1 MKDFFRRNGFW
12 LLVIAFLLSVLI
24 GISSALM
31 GGNADPL
38 SDLVSA
44 VTAPVRNGVSAV
56 ADWAGGVSRYVF
68 HYGEMEQELQDLE
81 KKVAEEIIDSYGE
94 VTVTASE
101 DDPTVCLVEFSFAVA
116 HGLNQIWLTA
126 HITV

>member
-116 HGLNQIWLTA
+116 HGLNQIYLTV

>member
-1 MKDFFRRNGFW
+1 MKNFFRRNGFW

-24 GISSALM
+24 GISTALM

-38 SDLVSA
+38 SDLVSTI
-44 VTAPVRNGVSAV
+44 TAPIRGGVSAV
-56 ADWAGGVSRYVF
+56 ADWAGGVSRYVL

-116 HGLNQIWLTA
+116 HGLNQIYLMV